1 MNGASA
7 VAVSGTTEYH
17 RQPPRIEFLFGSL
30 SHLQLRR
37 LLGDVVHARQETTD
51 VRAGIHT
58 YLYLFPSKLTLS
70 LDSMFPY
77 IVE

>member
-7 VAVSGTTEYH
+7 VAVSGTTEYL
-17 RQPPRIEFLFGSL
+17 RQPPRIEFLFRSL

-51 VRAGIHT
+51 VRAGINT
-58 YLYLFPSKLTLS
+58 Y
-70 LDSMFPY
+70 
-77 IVE
+77 